1 MELNLKTSKNQNAV
15 LAILLIMALMVTAIP
30 IIIPSTKAAND
41 SAWTL
46 VTDGRGI
53 KSYPDLR
60 EYVWQKNASLAP
72 NGAFDKIGLHRLVS
86 ASIGPKGVIFINPG
100 AWGSGEQLISTL
112 PESNFTASENSS
124 QPIYWA
130 NRGFDVYSI
139 DYRAHFVPAN
149 ATTNQFSFM
158 LNWGW
163 DQWISD
169 TKEAVDKA
177 KQVSGVNKVFMAGI
191 SFGGDTT
198 MNYAS
203 VYWKQD
209 LRGII
214 LLDPTFNGTQGN
226 PIVTNIGKETN
237 TFNLTKSLAGVNLAG
252 AWSFEAYSSWGVIP
266 SGAVFIE
273 KYALENPNAPAEYP
287 PGTPLQPTINPMTN
301 QTWANISE
309 WNAYTLYYVFKGQAG
324 AYANNF
330 GGYSNTTLVAQKMS
344 SSDRFWPTRLLIE
357 GYAFRD
363 WINCPYVT
371 YDFDDH
377 YKEINVPLLAFASEL
392 YQNRTGTL
400 RFVNGINNT
409 DFTGIYLPKYSHSDV
424 FLGTNSAR
432 DVTDPT
438 LQWMVNHYSIL
449 NASVTPVNTSA
460 TVGSTATFT
469 VTVSGGVA
477 PYAFQW
483 YQGPNLLIGKTTT
496 QLQLLI
502 DQQNAGGTFP
512 YYCKITDSEGTTI
525 NSNTITLTVTYPTQP
540 ISTTSPSPSV
550 SPSLSPTS
558 SPSPSPSS
566 SPSPTPAQTPNS
578 SALTLSPESTIAIA
592 IAVIIIVI
600 AAIAIALRRK

>member
-1 MELNLKTSKNQNAV
+1 MYYSVMKIGESKMEFKLKILKKQNAAV
-15 LAILLIMALMVTAIP
+15 AVLLIIGLIITAIP
-30 IIIPSTKAAND
+30 IMVPSTKAAND
-41 SAWTL
+41 NAWTL

-86 ASIGPKGVIFINPG
+86 TTIAPKGVIFINPG
-100 AWGSGEQLISTL
+100 AWGSGEQLISTP

-149 ATTNQFSFM
+149 ATTSQLSFM

-177 KQVSGVNKVFMAGI
+177 KQVSGVNKVLMAGI

-330 GGYSNTTLVAQKMS
+330 
-344 SSDRFWPTRLLIE
+344 
-357 GYAFRD
+357 
-363 WINCPYVT
+363 
-371 YDFDDH
+371 
-377 YKEINVPLLAFASEL
+377 
-392 YQNRTGTL
+392 
-400 RFVNGINNT
+400 
-409 DFTGIYLPKYSHSDV
+409 
-424 FLGTNSAR
+424 
-432 DVTDPT
+432 
-438 LQWMVNHYSIL
+438 
-449 NASVTPVNTSA
+449 
-460 TVGSTATFT
+460 
-469 VTVSGGVA
+469 
-477 PYAFQW
+477 
-483 YQGPNLLIGKTTT
+483 
-496 QLQLLI
+496 
-502 DQQNAGGTFP
+502 
-512 YYCKITDSEGTTI
+512 
-525 NSNTITLTVTYPTQP
+525 
-540 ISTTSPSPSV
+540 
-550 SPSLSPTS
+550 
-558 SPSPSPSS
+558 
-566 SPSPTPAQTPNS
+566 
-578 SALTLSPESTIAIA
+578 
-592 IAVIIIVI
+592 
-600 AAIAIALRRK
+600 